1 MRRID
6 TVSTVVRSAARLA
19 LAAVVAVVGL
29 VVMAGP
35 AAAHGNDVSG
45 VTSCASPLGTGYSIT
60 WTIANDWDEVEN
72 GTVTSATGGL
82 GTLSSTTFTIAAQTT
97 PSKDQ
102 GATEPYLTTTLTQ
115 KLPAGTT
122 GTVTLDVQGT
132 WSDGT
137 VADDAG
143 SVSLS
148 GLNCAAPIQTL
159 GGHIYLCNNS
169 NPTVTEETG
178 GTLSAA
184 GPSTVAPTAN
194 PLAPTDVDAGTYTMT
209 AAPPPGYVLVACGGA
224 SVPAAGGTSA
234 TESVVVPSGGSAEGI
249 FYVAADAPAIALA
262 KSASISSFSS
272 PGTAV
277 TYSYKV
283 TNTGNVTL
291 TAVTV
296 TDPMVGLSVISC
308 PDASLLPGASETC
321 TAVYL
326 TTLADLNAGSITN
339 TGTATGTPPT
349 GPNVTATSSV
359 TIPATQTPAL
369 TVVKTSLDASFAVA
383 GTPLHFSFLVT
394 NTGNVTLTGIVIDD
408 ALAGTSDPVCRA
420 VVLAPAATT
429 TCTAVYI
436 ATQGDVDAGSV
447 TNTAEATGT
456 PPNGSPVT
464 SPPSTVTVPA
474 IQNPELTVI
483 KTVAEAIY
491 SKPGTVLHYS
501 FLVTNTGNTTMT
513 GITIDDP
520 LPGLSTPVCPVRVLE
535 PGASTTCT
543 ATYVTTQAD
552 VDAGHVFNTAMVHG
566 VGPVGT
572 GLSSPPS
579 QTVTVPAAQTP
590 ALTVVK
596 SVTQKSFSA
605 PDTTLNFSFLVTNTG
620 DVTLTGIVIN
630 DELPGLSSL
639 LCPVTTLA
647 PSATTTCT
655 ATYLTTQA
663 DLDAGHVTNS
673 ATATGTPP
681 TGNPVT
687 SPPSTVTVPGGQLPG
702 LTVVKTADQS
712 SFATAGTTLGYS
724 FLVTNTGNV
733 TLSSITV
740 DDELPGVTDPVCPV
754 TTLAPSATTTCTASY
769 VTTQADIDA
778 GHVTNTATVTG
789 LPPSGTLLRSA
800 PSTVTV
806 DSVVPA
812 AAPTA
817 PVTPSTLAFTG
828 IASLDGTV
836 GGGLALVAIGIGF
849 VLAGRRRRL
858 RTGRSRP

>member
-1 MRRID
+1 VD
-6 TVSTVVRSAARLA
+6 TGSLNNT
-19 LAAVVAVVGL
+19 
-29 VVMAGP
+29 
-35 AAAHGNDVSG
+35 
-45 VTSCASPLGTGYSIT
+45 GT
-60 WTIANDWDEVEN
+60 
-72 GTVTSATGGL
+72 ATGTPPTGPNV
-82 GTLSSTTFTIAAQTT
+82 TATSSVTIPATQT
-97 PSKDQ
+97 
-102 GATEPYLTTTLTQ
+102 
-115 KLPAGTT
+115 
-122 GTVTLDVQGT
+122 
-132 WSDGT
+132 
-137 VADDAG
+137 
-143 SVSLS
+143 
-148 GLNCAAPIQTL
+148 
-159 GGHIYLCNNS
+159 
-169 NPTVTEETG
+169 
-178 GTLSAA
+178 
-184 GPSTVAPTAN
+184 
-194 PLAPTDVDAGTYTMT
+194 
-209 AAPPPGYVLVACGGA
+209 
-224 SVPAAGGTSA
+224 
-234 TESVVVPSGGSAEGI
+234 
-249 FYVAADAPAIALA
+249 PAIALV
-262 KSASISSFSS
+262 KSASIAGFSS

-296 TDPMVGLSVISC
+296 TDPMAGLSVVSC
-308 PDASLLPGASETC
+308 PDSSLLPGASETC
-321 TAVYL
+321 TATYTTTQADVDTGSLNNTGTATGTPPTGPNVTATSSVTIPATQTPAIALVKSASISTFSSPGTAVTYSYKVTNTGNVTL
-326 TTLADLNAGSITN
+326 TSVTVTDPMSGLSVVSCPDSSLLPGASETCTATYTTTQADVDTGSLNN